1 MNNPDKVQVVV
12 VINRGSG
19 HDRFFYVGDN
29 ELVDLKVLKDLEHSN
44 KEMVSATVKMR
55 KMHGYDLIQR
65 ISVVEKIA

>member
-1 MNNPDKVQVVV
+1 MNDLDKVQFVV

-29 ELVDLKVLKDLEHSN
+29 EIAGLKVLKDLKHIN
-44 KEMVSATVKMR
+44 KEMVRATVKMC
-55 KMHGYDLIQR
+55 KMHGYDLIQS